1 MISAILAFSTFP
13 ASISLEKQY
22 YPSQEHSLVFSF
34 EPSGKII
41 LSFSSSAAG
50 CVTTDIKL
58 GKWAYW
64 GWLKDVSR
72 GSVIPAEPENDQE
85 GDEKPMAEAQ
95 YATVIAESGSTVNM
109 RTKAETSAALVE
121 RVPIGARVEV
131 LGTVGSWAK
140 VKFGSRNGY
149 MMT

>member
-1 MISAILAFSTFP
+1 
-13 ASISLEKQY
+13 
-22 YPSQEHSLVFSF
+22 
-34 EPSGKII
+34 
-41 LSFSSSAAG
+41 
-50 CVTTDIKL
+50 
-58 GKWAYW
+58 
-64 GWLKDVSR
+64 
-72 GSVIPAEPENDQE
+72 
-85 GDEKPMAEAQ
+85 MADAQ